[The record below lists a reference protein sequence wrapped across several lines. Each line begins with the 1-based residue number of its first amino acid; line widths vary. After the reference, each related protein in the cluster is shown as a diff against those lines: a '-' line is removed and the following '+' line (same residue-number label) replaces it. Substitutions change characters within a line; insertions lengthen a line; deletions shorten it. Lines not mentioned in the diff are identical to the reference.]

1 MCTHTYTHKENLNQI
16 KAFELIT
23 ILEKQ
28 TNRGQE
34 NMLGTPWK
42 GYQQNPECGKLSDLV
57 CPENKLQ
64 KKKMKAVGKER
75 ANLQITRDLRDNI
88 N

>member
-64 KKKMKAVGKER
+64 KKKNEGGWER
-75 ANLQITRDLRDNI
+75 KSKPTDYERFKRYI